1 MKSNFID
8 KLVGFFNPEAET
20 ARIQSRL
27 KKDLILRGYDAAK
40 DFRTSDWVSA
50 SKTSANEEIKAA
62 QKKVRERA
70 RDLTRNNPY
79 GVRALNVITANTVGS
94 GIVANVR
101 GPNDK
106 KTEEL
111 RLLWKMWAEST
122 ACDANGRH
130 NFYGL
135 QSLVLRT
142 TVESGEGLALRAG
155 LDPLTGPK
163 IKIQESDYLNADQD
177 KDDGTLVQG
186 IEFDQK
192 GNRIAYKL
200 FKKHPGD
207 KGASNEYI
215 SVPAKDVSHT
225 FRQERPG
232 QQRGMPWAH
241 AVIEPLKDFD
251 DYQRATLIGRKIAA
265 CFSAFITTN
274 GSDSLLSAEDLKT
287 KREADMTL
295 EPATIRYLNHGES
308 VSLATPPPVS
318 GYAEFTRESL
328 RSVAAGL
335 GISYEAMT
343 GDYSQSNYSSSR
355 MGHLEFRR
363 NIEDW
368 RWNMLIPQFCDTSFG
383 WFREWASQVARVKP
397 EEISVEWT
405 PPAYEMIDPT
415 KDIAATQRAIR
426 AGLLTLPQAIRAQGY
441 DPDAQLKEIAET
453 NTKLDDLKISL
464 DSDPRKMSQIG
475 FAQAG
480 DSLGI
485 LSDVE
490 IPQEEGTK
498 VEQKDDEST

>member
-1 MKSNFID
+1 MKPNFID
-8 KLVGFFNPEAET
+8 RLVGFFNPEAEA

-111 RLLWKMWAEST
+111 RRLWKMWAEST
-122 ACDANGRH
+122 ACDAHGRH

-142 TVESGEGLALRAG
+142 TVESGEGLALRNG
-155 LDPLTGPK
+155 FDPETGPK
-163 IKIQESDYLNADQD
+163 IKVQESDFLNSDQD

-186 IEFDQK
+186 IEFNSNGTRK
-192 GNRIAYKL
+192 AYKL
-200 FKKHPGD
+200 FTKHPGD
-207 KGASNEYI
+207 KGASTQFV
-215 SVPAKDVSHT
+215 SVPAQDVAHI
-225 FRQERPG
+225 FKQERPG
-232 QQRGMPWAH
+232 QVRGMPWAH

-287 KREADMTL
+287 KREADMSL
-295 EPATIRYLNHGES
+295 EPATIRYLNQGES
-308 VSLATPPPVS
+308 ISIATPPPVS

-355 MGHLEFRR
+355 M
-363 NIEDW
+363 
-368 RWNMLIPQFCDTSFG
+368 
-383 WFREWASQVARVKP
+383 
-397 EEISVEWT
+397 
-405 PPAYEMIDPT
+405 
-415 KDIAATQRAIR
+415 
-426 AGLLTLPQAIRAQGY
+426 
-441 DPDAQLKEIAET
+441 
-453 NTKLDDLKISL
+453 
-464 DSDPRKMSQIG
+464 
-475 FAQAG
+475 
-480 DSLGI
+480 
-485 LSDVE
+485 
-490 IPQEEGTK
+490 
-498 VEQKDDEST
+498 